1 MIFFLITGAT
11 RGIGRAI
18 VTELDAHYREN
29 AAYLLIARNET
40 ALFSLKS
47 EVQGKAQILA
57 ADLVSAALA
66 GRTVAAV
73 LSKIDAGEYEKLVLI
88 NNAGVLLPVGKTGNL
103 NGNEIENNI
112 QVNLTAPLVL
122 TNEILRWADTS
133 PNPKLIINIS
143 SGAARFPIV
152 CWGSYCAAKAGVDMF
167 SRTIAE
173 EKRPDLQVISVAPGI
188 VETDMQRGIRDL
200 TSDQF
205 PLVNNFATY
214 KSSGSLKSP
223 EQVAKEIV
231 AIIEN
236 PSKFEVIVSL

>member
-18 VTELDAHYREN
+18 VAELDACYGDK
-29 AAYLLIARNET
+29 ASYLLIARNEA
-40 ALFSLKS
+40 ALRSLKS
-47 EVQGKAQILA
+47 VLQGEAQVLATDFASPVQAGK
-57 ADLVSAALA
+57 V
-66 GRTVAAV
+66 VAEM
-73 LSKIDAGEYEKLVLI
+73 LLKIDVRGNEKVVLV
-88 NNAGVLLPVGKTGNL
+88 NNAGVLPPVGKTGDL
-103 NGNEIENNI
+103 NGDEIENNI

-122 TNEILRWADTS
+122 TNEFLRWADTS
-133 PNPKLIINIS
+133 PNPKLIVNIS

-152 CWGSYCAAKAGVDMF
+152 CWGAYCAAKAGVDMF

-188 VETDMQRGIRDL
+188 IETDMQRGIRDL
-200 TSDQF
+200 TPEQF
-205 PLVNNFATY
+205 PLVDNFAAY

-223 EQVAKEIV
+223 EQAAKEIV

-236 PSKFEVIVSL
+236 PSAFQVIASL